1 MSIQWKPVAVSALL
15 AFIIV
20 VVTAGISGVPFG
32 VLLFRA
38 VLGALIFGAG
48 ALGVQYLVAKF
59 LPELVESGDGVD
71 SSNGAPEAGGSVDIV
86 ISDDDDELEE
96 EVDETEASDGP
107 PEFEPGMPAATAPD
121 DGEFAASGQDTGDV
135 PADDGEPLVEVVEEA
150 ELENEPASEPDS
162 EAETASAPEAESE
175 PEEVAVAGN
184 ESVDT
189 LPDVGEFT
197 DSFMADAAQEE
208 PPQDT
213 ARTTDDGQDPESIAK
228 AIRTLMKREES

>member
-1 MSIQWKPVAVSALL
+1 MSVQWKPVAVSALL

-86 ISDDDDELEE
+86 ISDDEDEPEE

-107 PEFEPGMPAATAPD
+107 PEFEPGMPAATA
-121 DGEFAASGQDTGDV
+121 SGQDSNAV
-135 PADDGEPLVEVVEEA
+135 PAGDGEPLVEVVEEA
-150 ELENEPASEPDS
+150 ELENEPVS
-162 EAETASAPEAESE
+162 EADTEADTASAPEAESE
-175 PEEVAVAGN
+175 PDQVAVADN

-213 ARTTDDGQDPESIAK
+213 ARTTGDGQDPESIAK